1 MFQGVVGLRRSSR
14 LLRDLV
20 KLSRPDPTLGI
31 LFYVEPLIIPHLPKR
46 KYNQPPGDARTPYP
60 GVNIDWCI
68 NERAILA
75 TTTLTNS
82 S

>member
-31 LFYVEPLIIPHLPKR
+31 LFYVESLIIPHLPKR
-46 KYNQPPGDARTPYP
+46 KYNQPPGDAQTPYP